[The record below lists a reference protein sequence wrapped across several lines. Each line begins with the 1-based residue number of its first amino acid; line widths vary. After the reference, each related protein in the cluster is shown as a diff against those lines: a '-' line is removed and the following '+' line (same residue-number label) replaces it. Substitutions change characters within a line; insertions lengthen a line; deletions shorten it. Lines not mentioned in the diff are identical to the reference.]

1 VQGEGACQTG
11 LQMTNETYPPLP
23 RKGQAL
29 FIDFDGTLA
38 PLQDDPDTVA
48 LVDGA
53 GPLLETLADQLDG
66 ALAVI
71 SGRDIDDLSRR
82 VPDTLWRLGNH
93 GLNIMAPG
101 ADALIRTDTAPE
113 EVRDAFAA
121 LSSDYPGTKVENKG
135 SVLALHYRA
144 CPQHGEALLAA
155 ARGIVEAVEGY
166 GVQSGKMVIEA
177 KPTGANKGLAIR
189 EIMSKPPFAG
199 LEPVMLGD
207 DVTDEDGFEAV
218 LDLGGFAVKVGEGE
232 SLAAYR
238 LASPQ
243 AVAEWLEKGIT

>member
-1 VQGEGACQTG
+1 
-11 LQMTNETYPPLP
+11 MTNETYPPLLQ
-23 RKGQAL
+23 KGQAL
-29 FIDFDGTLA
+29 FLDFDGTLA

-48 LVDGA
+48 LVAGA
-53 GPLLETLADQLDG
+53 GALLGRLAGHLDG

-71 SGRDIDDLSRR
+71 SGRDIDDLARR

-93 GLNIMAPG
+93 GMNIMAPG
-101 ADALIRTDTAPE
+101 SAALTRTDMAPE
-113 EVRDAFAA
+113 TVRDGFAE
-121 LSSDYPGTKVENKG
+121 LSAGYPGTKVENKG

-144 CPQHGEALLAA
+144 RPEDGDALLAA
-155 ARGIVEAVEGY
+155 ARDIVSPVDGY

-177 KPTGANKGLAIR
+177 KPSGANKGLAIR
-189 EIMSKPPFAG
+189 EIMKRPPFAG
-199 LEPVMLGD
+199 LVPVMAGD

-232 SLAAYR
+232 SLATYR

-243 AVAEWLEKGIT
+243 AVADWLEKGITE

>member
-1 VQGEGACQTG
+1 
-11 LQMTNETYPPLP
+11 MTNETYPPLP
-23 RKGQAL
+23 EKGQAL
-29 FIDFDGTLA
+29 FLDFDGTLA

-53 GPLLETLADQLDG
+53 GSLLARLADRLDG

-71 SGRDIDDLSRR
+71 SGRDIDDLARR

-93 GLNIMAPG
+93 GINIMAPG
-101 ADALIRTDTAPE
+101 A
-113 EVRDAFAA
+113 AA
-121 LSSDYPGTKVENKG
+121 LTRSDMAPAGIRDGLARLSADYPGTKVENKG

-144 CPQHGEALLAA
+144 CPQHGEALLGA
-155 ARGIVEAVEGY
+155 ARDIVAAVEGY

-177 KPTGANKGLAIR
+177 KPAGANKGLAIR
-189 EIMSKPPFAG
+189 DIMKQPPFAG
-199 LEPVMLGD
+199 RVPVMAGD
-207 DVTDEDGFEAV
+207 DVTDEDGFAAV

-238 LASPQ
+238 LESPQ
-243 AVAEWLEKGIT
+243 AVADWLEKGIAE